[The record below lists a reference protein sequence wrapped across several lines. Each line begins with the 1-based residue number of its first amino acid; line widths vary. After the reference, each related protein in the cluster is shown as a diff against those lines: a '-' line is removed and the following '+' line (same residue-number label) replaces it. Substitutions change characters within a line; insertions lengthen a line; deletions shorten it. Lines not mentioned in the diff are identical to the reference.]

1 MFDKAFKLNMDKST
15 NEILLQLSNNLKTS
29 RTDAIRRS
37 IRLMHKI
44 SEIVED
50 SSEIIIRCSKTKKE
64 KDLILIN

>member
-1 MFDKAFKLNMDKST
+1 MDKST